1 MQKIK
6 KPNNDIM
13 YCFFSCNS
21 RKDGFVKRFFTQATQ
36 IATDSRYEHVGVAY
50 YNKEGTLML
59 FETING
65 SRTKNANRVIP
76 LREKIAEMKK
86 AGYKGDIHTITIPA
100 SKYNRDAFL
109 VDVHYMTKVKYR
121 YTNVLAFL
129 SILKKILKTPVLT
142 VLNIRVTFCSS
153 TKVYNALYAGMVG
166 VKEVCIEIL
175 KKNKVKNPTLEMD
188 TLEGRLNAKNL
199 ALSTTPQEWISILVE
214 AGYNFDK
221 TPFEILR

>member
-1 MQKIK
+1 MNKIK

-50 YNKEGTLML
+50 YNAEGTLTL
-59 FETING
+59 FETMNG
-65 SRTKNANRVIP
+65 SRSKNANRVIP
-76 LREKIAEMKK
+76 VSEKIAEMKK

-100 SKYNRDAFL
+100 SKYNRDAVL
-109 VDVHYMTKVKYR
+109 RDVHYMTRVKYQ

-129 SILKKILKTPVLT
+129 SILKKILKTPVLNT
-142 VLNIRVTFCSS
+142 RVTFCSA
-153 TKVYNALYAGMVG
+153 TLCYQALYAAVVG
-166 VKEVCIEIL
+166 VKGVCIEIL

-188 TLEGRLNAKNL
+188 TLEGQLNAKNL